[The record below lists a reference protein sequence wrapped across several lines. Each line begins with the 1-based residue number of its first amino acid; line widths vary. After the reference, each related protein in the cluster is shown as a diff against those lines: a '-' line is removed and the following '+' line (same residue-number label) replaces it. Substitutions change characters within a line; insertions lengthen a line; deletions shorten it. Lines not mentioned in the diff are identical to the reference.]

1 MILFEKLTE
10 RNKEARR
17 EVATAKLE
25 SRGGVRGEVN
35 FSPELWGQGEA
46 ARENL

>member
-1 MILFEKLTE
+1 MILLEKLTE
-10 RNKEARR
+10 RNKEAPG

-35 FSPELWGQGEA
+35 LSPEIWGQGE
-46 ARENL
+46 ETG